1 MTDFVVDASVAIK
14 WVVEEAGTPQAIA
27 LRRSAKLIAPD
38 LIVAE
43 CANVLWKKTQRG
55 ELTPREADLAA
66 RLLERVDIE
75 LAPTRGL
82 LAAATRIALAIAH
95 PAYDCIYVALALA
108 RQTRYVTA
116 DQRLVDKLARLP
128 DLDLREVAVSLDDA
142 AKSF

>member
-82 LAAATRIALAIAH
+82 LAVATRIALAIAH

>member
-1 MTDFVVDASVAIK
+1 VTDFVVDASVAIK